1 MVEILEYHEYQ
12 PLAASSPWSR
22 SVSLRI
28 TRALALTGLLVAA
41 ACSKSDETPSE
52 PTTPAGIRGTITS
65 NFATGIARG
74 VIRVEFNPSNPNDGP
89 KALVTVTSLTTILK
103 LSGEEGEFR
112 DLNNGV
118 WVSVW
123 FDGPVMESYPV
134 QGTAKTVVI
143 DSLGSSVM
151 KNRTP

>member
-1 MVEILEYHEYQ
+1 MSTKRSQ
-12 PLAASSPWSR
+12 PHPRWLRSTSR
-22 SVSLRI
+22 GV
-28 TRALALTGLLVAA
+28 TNALALAGLLALA
-41 ACSKSDETPSE
+41 SCSDSDKAPTA
-52 PTTPAGIRGTITS
+52 PTTAAGIRGTITS

-74 VIRVEFNPSNPNDGP
+74 VVRVELNPSNPNDGP
-89 KALVTVTSLTTILK
+89 KALVTVTPATTILK

-134 QGTAKTVVI
+134 QGTAATIVI

-151 KNRTP
+151 KSRTP